1 MKCALFRTA
10 CLYAMTSPDRET
22 HAVMPSP
29 LDPTGSRDARSEIG
43 TKPAGLDEQAAGGLF
58 Q

>member
-10 CLYAMTSPDRET
+10 CLYPMTSPDRET
-22 HAVMPSP
+22 RAVMPSP
-29 LDPTGSRDARSEIG
+29 LDPTGLRDAWSESG
-43 TKPAGLDEQAAGGLF
+43 TKPAGFDEQAAGGLF